1 MPTNLILTGGHTHR
15 FDIAA
20 PALAALLNEQGINS
34 EVTNDIEAGLATLG
48 KTAPDLLTVYA
59 LRWSM
64 AIGDKYAPHRA
75 RWAFTLSADGRAS
88 IESHL
93 ARGGGLLALH
103 TAVICFDDWPAWK
116 DILGGV
122 WRWGRSRH
130 PPYGEVQVRFDD
142 TDHPVV
148 RGLNAFDLR
157 DEAYGDL
164 DLHADVRPLMHARAA
179 TGDWQPALWTREMGR
194 GRVAV
199 DTLGH
204 DAGAFDHPV
213 HRRIV
218 KRAALWALD
227 RSDAEI
233 GRA

>member
-93 ARGGGLLALH
+93 ARGGGCTRRSYAL
-103 TAVICFDDWPAWK
+103 TT
-116 DILGGV
+116 
-122 WRWGRSRH
+122 GR
-130 PPYGEVQVRFDD
+130 
-142 TDHPVV
+142 
-148 RGLNAFDLR
+148 
-157 DEAYGDL
+157 
-164 DLHADVRPLMHARAA
+164 
-179 TGDWQPALWTREMGR
+179 R
-194 GRVAV
+194 GRTYLAAS
-199 DTLGH
+199 G
-204 DAGAFDHPV
+204 AGDVPV
-213 HRRIV
+213 IPRMAKCRSGSTIPTI
-218 KRAALWALD
+218 RWCAA
-227 RSDAEI
+227 
-233 GRA
+233 